1 MHLRL
6 LLGALPR
13 SEWKKVYRQVYENLQ
28 PGGWIEHTEVDM
40 EVRSLPAKSLP
51 EDAMLRAYKS
61 TLLAATENAGHA
73 SDNTDW
79 MRQEIEDA
87 GFVNVHELDFK
98 MPVGEWPS
106 HPVWKEAGKL
116 SATLYKV
123 RAFVSTPSSLITYR
137 ASY

>member
-51 EDAMLRAYKS
+51 EDATLRTYKS

-98 MPVGEWPS
+98 MPVGDWPS

-116 SATLYKV
+116 SAILYKV
-123 RAFVSTPSSLITYR
+123 RAFVSPPSFLITYR